1 MIVLK
6 FGGSSVASATAMS
19 RVLDIVE
26 QAAARDRVILISSA
40 ISGCTDALIQIGRA
54 EDPEHLIDELQ
65 ARHIAIINRLFTGTE
80 RAEAVADCRNIF
92 AEIRRIPPVVE
103 SFGELLSTR
112 ILARK
117 LSCEGYRT
125 QWLDSRDLVLTAPGS
140 GSEGGPVDLDVT
152 GDNIRAAVAARPE
165 ARIFV
170 APGFIARDTNGAV
183 TTLGRGGSDY
193 SASLF
198 AASFDPVDLQI
209 WTDVPGIMTANPKV
223 VPSAR
228 TIPEISYRAAFDMAR
243 YGAKVLYA
251 PAVDPARRHG
261 IAINIRNTFDPEH
274 PGTVISDRSAGV
286 REWKGVSSLDNPLEG
301 TTCICLT
308 GEGPATGKSVAA
320 RRISTALRDAGIK
333 PLGDVSCDGGV
344 NYFITVRTNVA
355 KNAVAAIH
363 REFFEERT
371 LSLVDV
377 YVAGNGAV
385 GKALKSIV
393 DACEGKFP
401 SAGKR
406 LRIMGISSD
415 HGFVQQVLASA
426 RSRSVF
432 VDCTDSEDIWRW
444 FVPLLQAGINIVCSN
459 RRSLAIPYVEYA
471 AIKAAAAENGCFF
484 RYDTTVGNAL
494 PILQSISDG
503 ANCGDGISLIEAVV
517 SCTLNYIITGY
528 DGVRRESFATLLRK
542 AQAEGLTE
550 QDPRTDLGGRD
561 ALRKLLILS
570 REAGVPLE
578 EKDVEVVPM
587 LGPEYFQGSVED
599 FYRLL
604 DENERLFVQREDEL
618 DAIGKRQR
626 FVASLRLENDGSYRA
641 EIRMQLVGIESPFY
655 WISGTENVTV
665 IHSGDAYP
673 LVIKGSGEGAHLAA
687 SGIIRNIL
695 Q

>member
-1 MIVLK
+1 M
-6 FGGSSVASATAMS
+6 ASATAMS

-26 QAAARDRVILISSA
+26 QAAEKDRVILISSA
-40 ISGCTDALIQIGRA
+40 ISGCTDALIRIGSLDDA
-54 EDPEHLIDELQ
+54 EREIETLEN
-65 ARHIAIINRLFTGTE
+65 RHIAIISRLFTGKE
-80 RAEAVADCRNIF
+80 RSEAVADCRELF
-92 AEIRRIPPVVE
+92 SEIRCIPPVIE

-112 ILARK
+112 ILAHK
-117 LSCEGYRT
+117 LNCEGFKT
-125 QWLDSRDLVLTAPGS
+125 QWLDSRDLVRTAPGN
-140 GSEGGPVDLDVT
+140 GPEGGAVDREYT
-152 GDNIRAAVAARPE
+152 YRAIREAVEAHPE
-165 ARIFV
+165 AGIFV
-170 APGFIARDTNGAV
+170 APGFIARDTKGAV

-198 AASFDPVDLQI
+198 AAAVGADDLQI
-209 WTDVPGIMTANPKV
+209 WTDVPGIMTTNPKIT
-223 VPSAR
+223 SAAR

-251 PAVDPARRHG
+251 PAVAPARDCG
-261 IAINIRNTFDPEH
+261 IAIGIRNTFDPANR
-274 PGTVISDRSAGV
+274 GTVISDRSAGV
-286 REWKGVSSLDNPLEG
+286 REWKGVASLDDALSG
-301 TTCICLT
+301 TTRICLV
-308 GEGPATGKSVAA
+308 GEGPSTGKSVAA
-320 RRISTALRDAGIK
+320 RRIATALREAGIK
-333 PLGDVSCDGGV
+333 PLDDVSQEDGV

-355 KNAVAAIH
+355 GNAVAAIH
-363 REFFEERT
+363 REFFEERM
-371 LSLVDV
+371 LSLTDV

-385 GKALKSIV
+385 GQALKAIV
-393 DACEGKFP
+393 DSCDGKFP

-406 LRIMGISSD
+406 IRIKEISSD
-415 HGFVQQVLASA
+415 HGFAAHVLDVA

-432 VDCTDSEDIWRW
+432 VDCTDSEDIWRF
-444 FVPLLQAGINIVCSN
+444 FVPLLNAGINIVSSN

-471 AIKAAAAENGCFF
+471 AIKAAAAQNGCFF

-503 ANCGDGISLIEAVV
+503 ANCGDGVSLIEAVV
-517 SCTLNYIITGY
+517 SCTMNYVITGY
-528 DGVRRESFATLLRK
+528 DGVRRESFATLLRR

-550 QDPRTDLGGRD
+550 YDPRIDLAGRD

-578 EKDVEVVPM
+578 EKDVEIVPM
-587 LGPEYFQGSVED
+587 LGPEYFEGGVED

-604 DENERLFVQREDEL
+604 DANEKLFVQREDEL
-618 DAIGKRQR
+618 DAVGKRQR
-626 FVASLRLENDGSYRA
+626 FVASLRRDDSGAYKAS
-641 EIRMQLVGIESPFY
+641 IRMQLVGIDSPFY

>member
-1 MIVLK
+1 M
-6 FGGSSVASATAMS
+6 ASATAMS

-26 QAAARDRVILISSA
+26 QAAAKDRVILISSA
-40 ISGCTDALIQIGRA
+40 ISGCTDALLQIGKS
-54 EDPEHLIDELQ
+54 EDPENLINSLRDRHL
-65 ARHIAIINRLFTGTE
+65 AIISRLFTGAE
-80 RAEAVADCRNIF
+80 RAEAVADCRNTF
-92 AEIRRIPPVVE
+92 SDIRCIPPVIE
-103 SFGELLSTR
+103 AFGELLSTR

-117 LSCEGYRT
+117 LACEGFET
-125 QWLDSRDLVLTAPGS
+125 EWLDSRELVRTAPGS
-140 GSEGGPVDLDVT
+140 GSNGGEVDIDYT
-152 GDNIRAAVAARPE
+152 YKSIREAVAAHPQTRV
-165 ARIFV
+165 FV
-170 APGFIARDTNGAV
+170 APGFIARDSSGAV

-198 AASFDPVDLQI
+198 AAAVSAADLQI

-223 VPSAR
+223 VPAAG
-228 TIPEISYRAAFDMAR
+228 TIREISYQAAFDMAR

-251 PAVDPARRHG
+251 PAVAPARDAG
-261 IAINIRNTFDPEH
+261 IAIGIRNTFDPQN
-274 PGTVISDRSAGV
+274 PGTVISDRCAGV
-286 REWKGVSSLDNPLEG
+286 REWKGVSSLDDPLEG
-301 TTCICLT
+301 TTRICLT

-320 RRISTALRDAGIK
+320 RRIASALRDAGIK
-333 PLGDVSCDGGV
+333 PLGDVNSEGGV
-344 NYFITVRTNVA
+344 NWFITVRTNVA
-355 KNAVAAIH
+355 ANAVAAIH

-371 LSLVDV
+371 LSLIDV

-385 GKALKSIV
+385 GQALKSIV
-393 DACEGKFP
+393 ESVGGKFP

-406 LRIMGISSD
+406 LRIMEISSD
-415 HGFVQQVLASA
+415 HGFAERVLSVA
-426 RSRSVF
+426 RRRSVF

-444 FVPLLQAGINIVCSN
+444 FVPLLRAGVNIVCSN

-503 ANCGDGISLIEAVV
+503 ANCGDGVSLIEAVV

-528 DGVRRESFATLLRK
+528 DGVHRESFATLLRR

-550 QDPRTDLGGRD
+550 HDPRTDLGGRD

-587 LGPEYFQGSVED
+587 LGPEYFEGGVED

-604 DENERLFVQREDEL
+604 DENEPLFVKREEEL
-618 DAIGKRQR
+618 DALGKRQR
-626 FVASLRLENDGSYRA
+626 FVASLRRDGSGYKA
-641 EIRMQLVGIESPFY
+641 SIRMQLVGIDSPFY
-655 WISGTENVTV
+655 FLSGTENVTV

-673 LVIKGSGEGAHLAA
+673 LVIKGSGEGARLAA